1 VIHFV
6 SFCPKTIIL
15 TSLILNI
22 CRSLKTSRLFFL
34 IPNTVSFITII
45 CYKFSKTVVLRLW
58 CRILPYIPVLFINE
72 LKQLWV
78 SIVPK
83 SLTTGHTKGIKFIEL
98 DGIPQPTD
106 LSLVWNKTNRNPL
119 LNGVI
124 DVVSTLTQDKRL

>member
-1 VIHFV
+1 M
-6 SFCPKTIIL
+6 
-15 TSLILNI
+15 
-22 CRSLKTSRLFFL
+22 
-34 IPNTVSFITII
+34 
-45 CYKFSKTVVLRLW
+45 RLW